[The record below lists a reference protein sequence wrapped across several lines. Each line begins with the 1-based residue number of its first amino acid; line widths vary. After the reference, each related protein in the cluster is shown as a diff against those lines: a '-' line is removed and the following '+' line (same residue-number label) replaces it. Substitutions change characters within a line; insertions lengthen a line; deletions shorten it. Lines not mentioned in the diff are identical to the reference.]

1 MVRSGGF
8 FWLWWRFCVRRLAL
22 NPLRFLIVIVS
33 VSLATT
39 LACAVFQVST
49 ASIVSFESSL
59 AGGDNPFHVVVS
71 PVGGRFEQRAVAHCL
86 RGLAPYSDIV
96 SIRREAGVVVA
107 HGQEVPVRIAGLSYF
122 VHGATATKSDSVVIS
137 APLADSLGVTNPT
150 TFMLTYNGEVQN
162 IAVSRISQGTSYADV
177 TLDAMRLGGTPVFDS
192 VALRFNDNVT
202 NYQRV
207 SVGQWFQSCL
217 PPTPAVRFEPLYAP
231 IERGTALLGAYR
243 FNVLV
248 MVAITLVVCGILIL
262 QATQITVRGIAH
274 EISVL
279 KTLGVSSMR
288 CVWMI
293 VFEAALI
300 CCCGAVLGVTLGAPL
315 VVFIS
320 GFLTSTASEIYNVS
334 IADGGGAGSIV
345 VSSGV
350 VGVVTM
356 LGALSGMFGAK
367 VVAKIAPYRGSR
379 REQTALLPL
388 PKKHI
393 AWGAFI
399 ATCVLGVLVLALVWY
414 PSAPI
419 AYTVVGAMLLW
430 GGACVPFLVARVPAL
445 LWCMRGWL
453 PARLS
458 AHALRA
464 SGGSFVLSAIAST
477 LAIALLVGLSTMV
490 ESFRS
495 TLSTW
500 STTRLAGDVF
510 VSSAVSGGG
519 NEERLGPDIVATV
532 RGSSFVKRVIPYYE
546 TQVSVGGSDAVVAG
560 VSLGMQCERK
570 VYTFIQGSCGG
581 QTAHSAFISE
591 HAAQAL
597 VLDVGDTFIIGKER
611 FVVLGIIQEFG
622 TERPLIVIDES
633 AFTAM
638 YPGHNP
644 QTLTIDVV
652 SGASVSDAKEQIAS
666 QVPATTI
673 VRDQRALL
681 DLVETLFNR
690 TFRITDSV
698 RWIVFMLALLGL
710 VSTSGQYVWERR
722 RELRV
727 AEASGIPRINIL
739 WAVTIEALAVT
750 GIASISGIL
759 AGIGIGWC
767 LTTYI
772 NPLVFGWSLVFQISV
787 RPIIEGFAFIL
798 FVGVSV
804 ALVARAMLGYI
815 HKNVSLRDE

>member
-1 MVRSGGF
+1 MVRSEGYV
-8 FWLWWRFCVRRLAL
+8 WLWWRFCLRRLAL
-22 NPLRFLIVIVS
+22 NPLRFLIVIIS

-71 PVGGRFEQRAVAHCL
+71 PVGGRFEQGVVAHCL
-86 RGLAPYSDIV
+86 RSIAPYADIV

-107 HGQEVPVRIAGLSYF
+107 NGHEVPVRLAGLSYF
-122 VHGATATKSDSVVIS
+122 VDGDGVTSSDSVVMGAS
-137 APLADSLGVTNPT
+137 LAKALGVTNPT
-150 TFMLTYNGEVQN
+150 TLTLTYNGEVHSVS
-162 IAVSRISQGTSYADV
+162 VSRINQGSSYADI
-177 TLDAMRLGGTPVFDS
+177 TLDAQRLGGASVFDS
-192 VALRFNDNVT
+192 VALRFNHNLNND
-202 NYQRV
+202 QRV
-207 SVGQWFQSCL
+207 SLGQWLVSCL
-217 PPTPAVRFEPLYAP
+217 PQTPPVRFEPLYAP

-279 KTLGVSSMR
+279 KTLGVSSKR

-300 CCCGAVLGVTLGAPL
+300 CLCGALLGVTLGAPL

-320 GFLTSTASEIYNVS
+320 GFLTTTATEIYNVS
-334 IADGGGAGSIV
+334 IANGGGVGSV
-345 VSSGV
+345 LASSGV
-350 VGVVTM
+350 VGVVTV
-356 LGALSGMFGAK
+356 LGALSGMFGARA
-367 VVAKIAPYRGSR
+367 VSKIAPYRGAR
-379 REQTALLPL
+379 REQTTLLPL
-388 PKKHI
+388 RKKTT
-393 AWGAFI
+393 AWVAFV
-399 ATCVLGVLVLALVWY
+399 ASCSLGVLVGGLVWY
-414 PSAPI
+414 PSAPL
-419 AYTVVGAMLLW
+419 AYAVVGAMLLW
-430 GGACVPFLVARVPAL
+430 GGACVPFLLGRVPAL
-445 LWCMRGWL
+445 LWFMRGWL

-500 STTRLAGDVF
+500 SATRLAGDIF
-510 VSSAVSGGG
+510 VSSAVSGDG
-519 NEERLGPDIVATV
+519 NEERLGLEVVATV
-532 RGSSFVKRVIPYYE
+532 RASSFVKRVIPYYE
-546 TQVSVGGSDAVVAG
+546 TQGRVVGSDAVVAG
-560 VSLGMQCERK
+560 VSLGMQCERR
-570 VYTFIQGSCGG
+570 VYTFIKGSCGG
-581 QTAHSAFISE
+581 QVDRGAFISE

-597 VLDVGDTFIIGKER
+597 VLDVGDTFAIGKEY
-611 FVVLGIIQEFG
+611 FAVVGVVQEFG

-652 SGASVSDAKEQIAS
+652 NGASVSDAKERIAS
-666 QVPATTI
+666 QLPATAI

-681 DLVETLFNR
+681 SLVETLFNR

-710 VSTSGQYVWERR
+710 VSTSGQYMWERR

-727 AEASGIPRINIL
+727 AEASSISRTRLL
-739 WAVTIEALAVT
+739 WSVTLEALALT
-750 GIASISGIL
+750 GVASISGIL

-772 NPLVFGWSLVFQISV
+772 NPLVFGWSLVFQIAV
-787 RPIIEGFAFIL
+787 RPIVEGFAFTL

-804 ALVARAMLGYI
+804 ALVARSILSYI
-815 HKNVSLRDE
+815 LKNVSLRDE